1 MKKIKKPVFFIV
13 FLIIMAFTGTAM
25 LGFTTQYGDITTTR
39 IKGVSDIRLGID
51 IQGGVDVTFTPQ
63 DGVDATDDQL
73 ASVMEVMKV
82 RLSSLNINDSEVY
95 VDNDKDRV
103 IVRFPWQ
110 SGETDFDPEKAV
122 AELGETAMLRF
133 IEGTEYD
140 LDKVIAQGTDIKNAF
155 VSRQPNDTTGDY
167 DYVVALEFSDEGSQ
181 KFADATGRLYESN
194 GSISIWMDENCVN
207 TASVSAHI
215 TNGSAVITG
224 DYDYDSAKSLADKI
238 NSGALPF
245 NLVTS
250 SFKTISPTLGSGALQ
265 AMILSGI
272 IAFIFIAVYMIVLY
286 RLPGFVS
293 VIALTGQVAGTLA
306 VVSGY
311 FSFMDSST
319 LTIPGI
325 AGIIL
330 AVGMGVDANIITFER
345 IKEEIRAGRNVE
357 KALENGYS
365 RAFSAI
371 FDGNITVIIVAI
383 VLMGAFGV
391 PSSIFAK
398 ALSWVFFMFGAS
410 AEGTIFSF
418 GFTLMVGVILNFL
431 MGVLASKLMLGS
443 LAKFKPFK
451 NKKMYCSEAKK
462 DSKQI
467 DFVSK
472 KKVFF
477 TASLVFI
484 VLSAAMTFIGVDV
497 DIEFKGGTIISYS
510 YDGDINTSDA
520 QAKIEEIVNS
530 SVNIQTGDLFDSDRK
545 NLTISFVSND
555 GLTAEKQ
562 NELTDSLKEIY
573 AENEIELLD
582 SNDVSPT
589 AGREFFLKCLVA
601 VIFSS
606 ILLIIYIALRF
617 SKIGGIS
624 AGVCAVITLIHDV
637 LIVYGIY
644 IILGFS
650 INSNF
655 MAVIL
660 TILGYSINDTI
671 VIYDRIRENRKLRP
685 KAKLNELVNLSINQ
699 SIARSLR
706 TSITTIVSMLS
717 IVIVSLVFGVSSI
730 LSFAVPLIFGMA
742 IGTYSSLCIASPL
755 WVWWNERKEKK
766 AKKK

>member
-13 FLIIMAFTGTAM
+13 LFLILAFTGSAM

-51 IQGGVDVTFTPQ
+51 IQGGVDVTFTPE

-110 SGETDFDPEKAV
+110 SGETKFDPESAV

-133 IEGTEYD
+133 MEGTEYD
-140 LDKVIAQGTDIKNAF
+140 LDKVIAEGTDIASAY
-155 VSRQPNDTTGDY
+155 VGRQPDETTGEDT
-167 DYVVALEFSDEGSQ
+167 YVVSLEFSDAGTQ
-181 KFADATGRLYESN
+181 KFADATGRLYESG
-194 GSISIWMDENCVN
+194 GSISIWMDETNVN
-207 TASVSAHI
+207 QATVSAHI
-215 TNGSAVITG
+215 TDGKAIITG
-224 DYDYDSAKSLADKI
+224 NYDYESAKSLADKI

-250 SFKTISPTLGSGALQ
+250 SFKTISPTLGSGALN
-265 AMILSGI
+265 AMIISGI
-272 IAFIFIAVYMIVLY
+272 IAFALIAVYMIFLY

-293 VIALTGQVAGTLA
+293 VIGLIGQVAGTLA

-311 FSFMDSST
+311 FGFMDSST
-319 LTIPGI
+319 ITIPGI

-345 IKEEIRAGRNVE
+345 IKEELNSGKSIDR
-357 KALENGYS
+357 ALESGYK
-365 RAFSAI
+365 RAFTAI

-391 PSSIFAK
+391 PSSIFSK

-410 AEGTIFSF
+410 AEGTIYSF

-443 LAKFKPFK
+443 ISKFKVFK
-451 NKKMYCSEAKK
+451 NKKFYCGKVKE
-462 DSKQI
+462 SKEI
-467 DFVSK
+467 DFVGK
-472 KKVFF
+472 KKIFF
-477 TASLVFI
+477 SISIIFI
-484 VLSAAMTFIGVDV
+484 LLSAVMTFTGVDV

-510 YDGDINTSDA
+510 YSGDIDTSA
-520 QAKIEEIVNS
+520 AKQTIEDIVDS
-530 SVNIQTGDLFDSDRK
+530 KVNLQTGDLFDNDKK

-562 NELTDSLKEIY
+562 TELTTALKETY
-573 AENEIELLD
+573 ADNEIEILD

-589 AGREFFLKCLVA
+589 AGKEFFLKCLVA
-601 VIFSS
+601 VIFSA
-606 ILLIIYIALRF
+606 IILIIYIALRF

-624 AGVCAVITLIHDV
+624 AGVCAVITLLHDV
-637 LIVYGIY
+637 VIVYGIY
-644 IILGFS
+644 IILGFE

-671 VIYDRIRENRKLRP
+671 VIYDRIRENRKLMP
-685 KAKLNELVNLSINQ
+685 KASLNKLVNTSISQ
-699 SIARSLR
+699 SIKRSVR
-706 TSITTIVSMLS
+706 TSITTIAAMVI
-717 IVIVSLVFGVSSI
+717 IVIVSLVYGVDSI
-730 LSFAVPLIFGMA
+730 LSFAVPLIFGMSV
-742 IGTYSSLCIASPL
+742 GTYSSIFIASPL
-755 WVWWNERKEKK
+755 WVWWNERKAKK
-766 AKKK
+766 AKK

>member
-13 FLIIMAFTGTAM
+13 FIVIAVFSCSTLF
-25 LGFTTQYGDITTTR
+25 GFTSQYGDIVTTY
-39 IKGVSDIRLGID
+39 IKGVKDIRLGID
-51 IQGGVDVTFTPQ
+51 IQGGVDVTFTTE

-82 RLSSLNINDSEVY
+82 RLASLNINDSEVY

-110 SGETDFDPEKAV
+110 SGESSFDPEAAV

-140 LDKVIAQGTDIKNAF
+140 LDKVIAQGTDIANAY
-155 VSRQPNDTTGDY
+155 VSRQQDSTSGTQN
-167 DYVVALEFSDEGSQ
+167 YVVALEFSDAGTQ
-181 KFADATGRLYESN
+181 KFADATSRLYQSK
-194 GSISIWMDENCVN
+194 GSISIWMDDNCVN
-207 TASVSAHI
+207 QATVSAHI
-215 TNGSAVITG
+215 TDGKAIITG
-224 DYDYDSAKSLADKI
+224 DYDYESAKSLADKI

-250 SFKTISPTLGSGALQ
+250 SFKTISPTLGTGALN

-272 IAFIFIAVYMIVLY
+272 IAFAFIAVYMIVLY

-293 VIALTGQVAGTLA
+293 VIGLAGQVAGTFA
-306 VVSGY
+306 CISGY

-345 IKEEIRAGRNVE
+345 VKEEINAGRNVE
-357 KALENGYS
+357 KALENGYK
-365 RAFSAI
+365 RAFTAI
-371 FDGNITVIIVAI
+371 FDGNITVIIVAA

-391 PSSIFAK
+391 PSSKFAK

-410 AEGTIFSF
+410 AEGTIYSF
-418 GFTLMVGVILNFL
+418 GFTLMVGVVLNFL

-443 LAKFKPFK
+443 LSKFKVFK
-451 NKKMYCSEAKK
+451 DKKFYCGKPKK
-462 DSKQI
+462 SKELN
-467 DFVSK
+467 FVGK
-472 KKVFF
+472 KKIFF
-477 TASLVFI
+477 SASLMLI
-484 VLSAAMTFIGVDV
+484 VLSVVMTFTGVDV

-510 YDGDINTSDA
+510 YSGDIDTNAAKSEIEDIIGSD
-520 QAKIEEIVNS
+520 
-530 SVNIQTGDLFDSDRK
+530 VNIQTGDLFDNDKKS
-545 NLTISFVSND
+545 LTISFVSNE
-555 GLTAEKQ
+555 GLTSDKQ
-562 NELTDSLKEIY
+562 TELTDAIQEKYPDNEVEI
-573 AENEIELLD
+573 LD

-606 ILLIIYIALRF
+606 IVLVIYIAFRF
-617 SKIGGIS
+617 RKIGGMS
-624 AGVCAVITLIHDV
+624 AGVCAVATLLHDII
-637 LIVYGIY
+637 IVYGIY
-644 IILGFS
+644 ILLGFS

-671 VIYDRIRENRKLRP
+671 VIYDRIRENRKISP
-685 KAKLNELVNLSINQ
+685 KAPLAELVNKSINQ
-699 SIARSLR
+699 SVKRSVR
-706 TSITTIVSMLS
+706 TSFTTIMSMVT
-717 IVIVSLVFGVSSI
+717 IVVVALIFGVDSI
-730 LSFAVPLIFGMA
+730 LSFSVPLIFGMLV
-742 IGTYSSLCIASPL
+742 GTYSSICIASPL
-755 WVWWNERKEKK
+755 WVWWNNRK
-766 AKKK
+766 AKN